1 MGFKVPDYKQSIKQ
15 NVYSVDFPEKSFEVP
30 KFKYL
35 KGEYVDMLTRPSEF
49 GGPYAVLD
57 KVKDGLGAAF
67 KPLPFIA
74 YEEFMKDWQ
83 SDSGVTVGES
93 EASENS

>member
-15 NVYSVDFPEKSFEVP
+15 NVYSVDFPEKSFEIP

-35 KGEYVDMLTRPSEF
+35 KGEFVDKLGRPGEF

-57 KVKDGLGAAF
+57 EIADGLGVEF
-67 KPLPFIA
+67 KALPFIA

-93 EASENS
+93 KASENS